1 MDNILLEW
9 HKILMLL
16 HLKNYSTKSF
26 FYTKDSRKNKESI
39 NMQRMKKLPE

>member
-26 FYTKDSRKNKESI
+26 FYTKDSPKNKEST
-39 NMQRMKKLPE
+39 NMQRMKKFAE